1 MNKIREI
8 IRMKRITYKLFL
20 ITSLI
25 LCSFAILIYVSLY
38 FFLPTFYEKY
48 KINQLQI
55 GFEEMIEKAK
65 DLTFQE
71 AKPLLTEY
79 GNKNNALLYVQN
91 TEGIIIYSPSIHI
104 IGDSKEPIPSKSTE
118 INSIGRVSTNTPLNS
133 YSINQSIQFKDGTL
147 IINVAA
153 TLQPIDE
160 ASQVLTLFIPYISI
174 IVIFI
179 GIGSAYL
186 YSRFITKPILYVS
199 QGAQKMANLDF
210 SEKIEVRSND
220 ELGELSNS
228 LNDMAINLQENIHA
242 LQQANQQLKSDIE
255 KEREIEKKRREFF
268 AIVSHELKTPLTTL
282 KGQLEGMIYNIGP
295 YKDRNTYLYKNF
307 YIVNDM
313 ENLIREILSISKL
326 EQHTF
331 KPQCEEVNLSNLI
344 LAIVEKLDFFASEKD
359 IQMIKQIAPN
369 ICVYTD
375 CNLLEKAYKN
385 IIHNGIMY
393 SPRGEKVYVKLY
405 LSKDHTNIQFQV
417 MNTGVQIKDDD
428 IQQIFK
434 PFYRIEKSRNRNTGG
449 SGLGLYLVKRVF
461 EALAITYNVRNIKKG
476 VQFAV
481 TIPITKNID
490 KDPHS

>member
-1 MNKIREI
+1 M
-8 IRMKRITYKLFL
+8 IRMKRITFKLFL

-25 LCSFAILIYVSLY
+25 LFLFSVLIYVSLY

-48 KINQLQI
+48 KINQLQTGI
-55 GFEEMIEKAK
+55 EEMIEKSK
-65 DLTFQE
+65 NLTFEE

-79 GNKNNALLYVQN
+79 GSENNALLFIRN
-91 TEGIIIYSPSIHI
+91 NKGMIIYSPSIPI
-104 IGDSKEPIPSKSTE
+104 VGDSGMHMPNTGIVPFGEV
-118 INSIGRVSTNTPLNS
+118 SITNTSANS
-133 YSINQSIQFKDGTL
+133 YSINRPIQFQDGTL
-147 IINVAA
+147 ILNVEA

-174 IVIFI
+174 IVIVI

-186 YSRFITKPILYVS
+186 YSRLITKPILYIN

-228 LNDMAINLQENIHA
+228 LNDMSINLQQNIHA
-242 LQQANQQLKSDIE
+242 LQQVNQQLKSDIE
-255 KEREIEKKRREFF
+255 KEREIEQKRREFF

-282 KGQLEGMIYNIGP
+282 KGHIEGMIYNIGP
-295 YKDRNTYLYKNF
+295 YKDRDTYLQKNF
-307 YIVNDM
+307 QTVQDM
-313 ENLIREILSISKL
+313 EKLIREILSISKL

-331 KPQCEEVNLSNLI
+331 KPQLEEVNLSKLI
-344 LAIVEKLDFFASEKD
+344 HDITEKLDFFASQKG
-359 IQMIKQIAPN
+359 IQIIEQIAPN

-375 CNLLEKAYKN
+375 RNLLEKAYKN

-393 SPRGEKVYVKLY
+393 SPRGEKVYVKLNQ
-405 LSKDHTNIQFQV
+405 SKKHTNIQFQV
-417 MNTGVQIKDDD
+417 MNTGVQIKDED

-449 SGLGLYLVKRVF
+449 SGLGLYLAKQVF
-461 EALAITYNVRNIKKG
+461 EALAIAYSVKNIEQG

-481 TIPITKNID
+481 TIPISKN
-490 KDPHS
+490 K